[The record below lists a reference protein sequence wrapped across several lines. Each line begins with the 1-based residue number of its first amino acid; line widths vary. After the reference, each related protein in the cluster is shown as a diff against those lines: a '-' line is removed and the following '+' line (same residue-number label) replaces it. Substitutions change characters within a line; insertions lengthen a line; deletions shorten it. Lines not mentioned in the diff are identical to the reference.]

1 MFVFIKRKFNSVGY
15 WRKWILLF
23 FFKIFLCRQSSCFL
37 SRLRRKF
44 TELIFHEILH
54 CVLMRLRCLL
64 KILPQNVPF
73 SPLSS
78 SSVLQ
83 SKHLESLNYLFILN
97 YRENRVETFRFQL
110 YFKFFYVLV
119 YLIDYQEVWET
130 LQWNFFP
137 SKSHKWNIKYLICNH
152 MLNVMTNKKV
162 DRICSAS
169 ASPTTS
175 WNFMTLFAEN

>member
-1 MFVFIKRKFNSVGY
+1 
-15 WRKWILLF
+15 
-23 FFKIFLCRQSSCFL
+23 
-37 SRLRRKF
+37 
-44 TELIFHEILH
+44 
-54 CVLMRLRCLL
+54 MRLRCLL

-119 YLIDYQEVWET
+119 YLIDYQEV
-130 LQWNFFP
+130 
-137 SKSHKWNIKYLICNH
+137 
-152 MLNVMTNKKV
+152 
-162 DRICSAS
+162 
-169 ASPTTS
+169 
-175 WNFMTLFAEN
+175 